1 LSKFNKILLKV
12 LSGNS
17 DSNISFDDLKSI
29 LNHLGFDE
37 RIKSSHH
44 IYSKENINEIIN
56 LQPSGSKAKSYQVKQ
71 VRNTIHK
78 YRLGEFLDE

>member
-1 LSKFNKILLKV
+1 MSKINKILLKV
-12 LSGNS
+12 LSGSS

-29 LNHLGFDE
+29 LNQLGFDE

-44 IYSKENINEIIN
+44 IYSKENIDEIIN

-71 VRNTIHK
+71 VRNIILK

>member
-1 LSKFNKILLKV
+1 MSKFNKILLKV

-44 IYSKENINEIIN
+44 IYSKENIDEIIN

-71 VRNTIHK
+71 VRNTILK

>member
-1 LSKFNKILLKV
+1 MSKINKILLKV
-12 LSGNS
+12 LSGSS
-17 DSNISFDDLKSI
+17 DSNISFDDLKYI

-44 IYSKENINEIIN
+44 IYSKENIDEIIN

-71 VRNTIHK
+71 VRNIILK
-78 YRLGEFLDE
+78 YRLREFLDE

>member
-17 DSNISFDDLKSI
+17 DSNISFDDIKSI

-44 IYSKENINEIIN
+44 IYSKENIDEIIN

-71 VRNTIHK
+71 VRNIILK

>member
-1 LSKFNKILLKV
+1 MSKFNKILLKV

-37 RIKSSHH
+37 
-44 IYSKENINEIIN
+44 IIN

-71 VRNTIHK
+71 VRNTI
-78 YRLGEFLDE
+78 

>member
-1 LSKFNKILLKV
+1 MSKINKILLKV
-12 LSGNS
+12 LSGSS
-17 DSNISFDDLKSI
+17 DSNISFDDLRSI

-44 IYSKENINEIIN
+44 IYSKENIDEIIN

-71 VRNTIHK
+71 VRNIILK

>member
-1 LSKFNKILLKV
+1 LSKINKILLKV
-12 LSGNS
+12 LSGSS

-44 IYSKENINEIIN
+44 IYSKENIDEIIN
-56 LQPSGSKAKSYQVKQ
+56 LQPNGSKAKSYQVKQ
-71 VRNTIHK
+71 VRNIILK

>member
-44 IYSKENINEIIN
+44 IYSKENIGEIIN
-56 LQPSGSKAKSYQVKQ
+56 LQPSGSKAKSYQVRQ
-71 VRNTIHK
+71 VRNIILK
-78 YRLGEFLDE
+78 YRLEEFLDE